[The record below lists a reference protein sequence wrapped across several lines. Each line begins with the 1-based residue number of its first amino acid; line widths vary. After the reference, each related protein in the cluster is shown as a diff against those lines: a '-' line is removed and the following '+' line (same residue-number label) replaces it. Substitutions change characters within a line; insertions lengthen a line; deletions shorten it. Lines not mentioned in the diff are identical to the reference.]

1 MHFLWPAPI
10 RFWQWLRAP
19 GKFENI
25 QRVAEDKPRP
35 LTVEDF
41 PLAMQALGQCIEEI
55 NDQREQ
61 QEKAAGSAA

>member
-1 MHFLWPAPI
+1 MT
-10 RFWQWLRAP
+10 P
-19 GKFENI
+19 GLALAI

-41 PLAMQALGQCIEEI
+41 PLAMQALGQCVEEF

-61 QEKAAGSAA
+61 HGKAADPAA